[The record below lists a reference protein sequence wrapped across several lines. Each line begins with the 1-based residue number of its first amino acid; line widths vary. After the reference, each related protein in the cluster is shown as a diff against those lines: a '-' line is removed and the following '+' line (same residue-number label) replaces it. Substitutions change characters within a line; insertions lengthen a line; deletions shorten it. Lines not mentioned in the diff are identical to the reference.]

1 MIDDQILFGVIDKA
15 SGKELQF
22 AIDEKKHN
30 LSTGNALEHGVGK
43 GIMIFNEE
51 IEHV

>member
-1 MIDDQILFGVIDKA
+1 LFIGIIDKTTD
-15 SGKELQF
+15 KELQF

-30 LSTGNALEHGVGK
+30 LSTGNALEQESGK